1 MRYRFERKKTIT
13 VVVIAAVML
22 ILGGAYLWYAHNYG
36 NAENI
41 TLTSR
46 KIIEYEWQER
56 AADHGITVDYLWSRT
71 KELMVTGGE
80 DGVLIPSSYMI
91 AGRLSYE
98 DAEESGEYLLSDQGR
113 LLMAYVRSGDRF
125 KATALKTEV
134 LNRFDMETESVSE
147 KMFWLEAYLNYYVSY
162 GNAEDYTNITGLI
175 ASLFDEQGTV
185 VPDTLY
191 VASYDEGS
199 TLYLE
204 DQDEAYHDSILDDP
218 LSDNVNSELT
228 EIRGVALSSVR
239 LQLIKDLEDNGLLPA
254 GSYQR
259 NLDIVLGAQ
268 VSADIPLF
276 AYAYTI
282 CDPVPVVTD
291 EGGSTEETS
300 VTEAAETDAGS
311 GPVINYI
318 YSHDVPAAIDVG
330 ESIAVMRNLAA
341 VDSLPDGCYSW
352 IKNKIVNG
360 NTINSQYYLVSGNTD
375 GAEATDA
382 LTDILAIAFYK
393 DDLDLFD
400 RICTLLGSR
409 VATYTDSPALSMIY
423 RQKDDRFCFS
433 ARENLEVCL
442 ALM

>member
-98 DAEESGEYLLSDQGR
+98 DAEESGDYLLSDQGR

-218 LSDNVNSELT
+218 LSDNVTSELT

-259 NLDIVLGAQ
+259 NLDIVLEAQ

-300 VTEAAETDAGS
+300 VTEAAETVAGS

>member
-13 VVVIAAVML
+13 VIVIAAVML

-41 TLTSR
+41 ILTSP

-56 AADHGITVDYLWSRT
+56 AADHGITLDYLWSRT

-98 DAEESGEYLLSDQGR
+98 DAEESGVYLLSDQGR

-125 KATALKTEV
+125 KATALKNEV
-134 LNRFDMETESVSE
+134 LNRFDMEAESVSE

-162 GNAEDYTNITGLI
+162 GNAEDYTNITSLI
-175 ASLFDEQGTV
+175 ATLFDDQGMV
-185 VPDTLY
+185 VPDTIY
-191 VASYDEGS
+191 VVSYDEGS

-204 DQDEAYHDSILDDP
+204 DQSGSYQDSILDDP
-218 LSDNVNSELT
+218 LSGTSDVELKAVL
-228 EIRGVALSSVR
+228 GVALSSIR
-239 LQLIKDLEDNGLLPA
+239 LSLIRDLENNDLLPA
-254 GSYQR
+254 GSYER
-259 NLDIVLGAQ
+259 NLEIVLGGQA
-268 VSADIPLF
+268 SDDIPLF
-276 AYAYTI
+276 AYAYKI
-282 CDPVPVVTD
+282 YDPEPVVTD
-291 EGGSTEETS
+291 EGGSTEETADA
-300 VTEAAETDAGS
+300 TEATQAA

-341 VDSLPDGCYSW
+341 VDSLPDACYSW
-352 IKNKIVNG
+352 IKNRVVNG
-360 NTINSQYYLVSGNTD
+360 YTVNSEYYLVSGSTD

-400 RICTLLGSR
+400 RVCTLIGSR

-423 RQKDDRFCFS
+423 RQKDDRFYFS

>member
-13 VVVIAAVML
+13 VIVIAAVML

-41 TLTSR
+41 TLTSP
-46 KIIEYEWQER
+46 KIIEYEWQEC
-56 AADHGITVDYLWSRT
+56 AADHGITLDYLWSRT

-98 DAEESGEYLLSDQGR
+98 DAEESGVYLLSDQGR

-125 KATALKTEV
+125 KATALKNEV
-134 LNRFDMETESVSE
+134 LNRFDLEAESVSE

-162 GNAEDYTNITGLI
+162 GNAEDYTNITSLI
-175 ASLFDEQGTV
+175 ATLFDDQGMV
-185 VPDTLY
+185 VPDTIY
-191 VASYDEGS
+191 VVSYDEGS

-204 DQDEAYHDSILDDP
+204 EQSGSYQDSIIDDP
-218 LSDNVNSELT
+218 LSETTTAELNAVQ
-228 EIRGVALSSVR
+228 GVVLSSIR
-239 LQLIKDLEDNGLLPA
+239 LSLIRDLENNNLLPA
-254 GSYQR
+254 GSYER
-259 NLDIVLGAQ
+259 NLDIVLGGQAP
-268 VSADIPLF
+268 ADIPLF

-300 VTEAAETDAGS
+300 VTEAAETTAGS

-352 IKNKIVNG
+352 IKNRVVNG
-360 NTINSQYYLVSGNTD
+360 YTVNSEYYLVSGSTD

-400 RICTLLGSR
+400 RVCTLIGSR

-423 RQKDDRFCFS
+423 RQKDDRFYFS

>member
-13 VVVIAAVML
+13 VIVIAAVML

-41 TLTSR
+41 ILTSP

-56 AADHGITVDYLWSRT
+56 AADHGITLDYLWSRT

-98 DAEESGEYLLSDQGR
+98 DAEESGVYLLSDQGR

-125 KATALKTEV
+125 KATALKNEV
-134 LNRFDMETESVSE
+134 LNRFDMEAESVSE

-162 GNAEDYTNITGLI
+162 GNAEDYTNITSLI
-175 ASLFDEQGTV
+175 ATLFDDQGMV
-185 VPDTLY
+185 VPDTIY
-191 VASYDEGS
+191 VVSYDEGS

-204 DQDEAYHDSILDDP
+204 DQSGSYQDSILDDP
-218 LSDNVNSELT
+218 LSGTSDVELKAVL
-228 EIRGVALSSVR
+228 GVALSSIR
-239 LQLIKDLEDNGLLPA
+239 LSLIRDLENNDLLPA
-254 GSYQR
+254 GSYER
-259 NLDIVLGAQ
+259 NLEIVLGGQA
-268 VSADIPLF
+268 SDDIPLF
-276 AYAYTI
+276 AYAYKI
-282 CDPVPVVTD
+282 YDPEPVVTD
-291 EGGSTEETS
+291 EGGSTEETADA
-300 VTEAAETDAGS
+300 TEATQAA

-341 VDSLPDGCYSW
+341 VDSLPDACYSW
-352 IKNKIVNG
+352 IKNRVVNG
-360 NTINSQYYLVSGNTD
+360 YTVNSEYYLVSGSTD

-400 RICTLLGSR
+400 RVCTLIGSR
-409 VATYTDSPALSMIY
+409 VATYTDSLALSMIY
-423 RQKDDRFCFS
+423 RQKDDRFYFS